1 IVWKLFNR
9 NKRNLSHEQLIA
21 NYLKDILGIRPSN
34 ISLYSLALIHRSA
47 SNFSAVGQLN
57 NERLEYLGDAVLDAV
72 IAEYLFKKFPFK
84 PEGEL
89 TEMRSKL
96 VNRERLSSL
105 SKKIRLNELITI
117 DTHSH
122 AKSAEGDA
130 FEALVGAIFLDK
142 GYNQSRKIILYRIF
156 FPYLDIDTIFE
167 EESNYKSKII
177 NWGQKRKKKI
187 TFRHAEV
194 ECNKHSKLY
203 KVELLIDDEVVAE
216 GLDYTVKKAEK
227 IASERACGIVCAE
240 SSKFAAS

>member
-1 IVWKLFNR
+1 VWKLFNR

-57 NERLEYLGDAVLDAV
+57 NERLEYLGDAVLDTV

>member
-1 IVWKLFNR
+1 MWKLFNR

-194 ECNKHSKLY
+194 ERNKHSKLY

>member
-1 IVWKLFNR
+1 MWKLFNR

-57 NERLEYLGDAVLDAV
+57 NERLEYLGDAVLDTV

-227 IASERACGIVCAE
+227 IASERACGKVCAE

>member
-1 IVWKLFNR
+1 VWKLFNR

-57 NERLEYLGDAVLDAV
+57 NERLEYLGDAVLDTV

-142 GYNQSRKIILYRIF
+142 GYNQSRKIILNRLF

-167 EESNYKSKII
+167 EESNFKSKII
-177 NWGQKRKKKI
+177 NWGQKQKKKI

-194 ECNKHSKLY
+194 ERNKHSKLY

-227 IASERACGIVCAE
+227 IASERACGKVCAE

>member
-1 IVWKLFNR
+1 MWKLFNR

-57 NERLEYLGDAVLDAV
+57 NERLEYLGDAVLDTV

>member
-1 IVWKLFNR
+1 VWKLFNR